1 MNVHLDTR
9 AMTRSTD
16 TKTAIEQAALRLFV
30 ERGIA
35 ETSIKQVARAA
46 KVSQGAMYNHYVS
59 KDELAWQLFARNF
72 SEIGHALR
80 HRAQE
85 YPDLEGQFRAMVRYV
100 FQRFD
105 EDWLL
110 VTYVFSARH
119 HHLRRVDRR
128 MGNPY
133 LAFRNAISRAMKR
146 RQIPRQDL
154 DLAASLVTGAIIQ
167 VIDTRILC
175 RIAGGLPE
183 QADRVARALVGLLGA
198 GS

>member
-1 MNVHLDTR
+1 MSIHSYGPSMAR
-9 AMTRSTD
+9 ATD
-16 TKTAIEQAALRLFV
+16 AKTAIELAALRLFV

-35 ETSIKQVARAA
+35 ETSIKEVARAA

-59 KDELAWQLFARNF
+59 KDELAWELFNRNF

-80 HRAQE
+80 HLAQE
-85 YPDLEGQFRAMVRYV
+85 HDDLEDQFRAMVRYV

-119 HHLRRVDRR
+119 HHLRRVNRK

-133 LAFRNAISRAMKR
+133 VAFRNVISRAMKR
-146 RQIPRQDL
+146 RQIPQQDL

-167 VIDTRILC
+167 VIDTRIFG
-175 RIAGGLPE
+175 RIGGSLPE
-183 QADRVARALVGLLGA
+183 HADHVAHALVSLLTT
-198 GS
+198 

>member
-1 MNVHLDTR
+1 
-9 AMTRSTD
+9 
-16 TKTAIEQAALRLFV
+16 
-30 ERGIA
+30 
-35 ETSIKQVARAA
+35 
-46 KVSQGAMYNHYVS
+46 MYNHYVS
-59 KDELAWQLFARNF
+59 KDELAWQLFAKNF

-80 HRAQE
+80 RQAQE
-85 YPDLEGQFRAMVRYV
+85 HSDLEGQFRAMVRYV

-133 LAFRNAISRAMKR
+133 LAFRNVISRAMKR

-167 VIDTRILC
+167 VIDTRILG

-198 GS
+198 GT

>member
-1 MNVHLDTR
+1 MNVHLEHVPV
-9 AMTRSTD
+9 AQSTD

-80 HRAQE
+80 RRAQE
-85 YPDLEGQFRAMVRYV
+85 HPDLESQFRAMVRYV
-100 FQRFD
+100 FQRLD

-110 VTYVFSARH
+110 VTYVFS
-119 HHLRRVDRR
+119 
-128 MGNPY
+128 
-133 LAFRNAISRAMKR
+133 
-146 RQIPRQDL
+146 
-154 DLAASLVTGAIIQ
+154 
-167 VIDTRILC
+167 
-175 RIAGGLPE
+175 
-183 QADRVARALVGLLGA
+183 
-198 GS
+198 

>member
-1 MNVHLDTR
+1 
-9 AMTRSTD
+9 
-16 TKTAIEQAALRLFV
+16 
-30 ERGIA
+30 
-35 ETSIKQVARAA
+35 
-46 KVSQGAMYNHYVS
+46 
-59 KDELAWQLFARNF
+59 
-72 SEIGHALR
+72 
-80 HRAQE
+80 
-85 YPDLEGQFRAMVRYV
+85 VRYV
-100 FQRFD
+100 FERLD

-133 LAFRNAISRAMKR
+133 LAFRNVISRAMKR

-167 VIDTRILC
+167 VIDTRILG
-175 RIAGGLPE
+175 RIAGGLPD

-198 GS
+198 GP

>member
-1 MNVHLDTR
+1 MNVHLDLKIM
-9 AMTRSTD
+9 ARSTD

-85 YPDLEGQFRAMVRYV
+85 HRGLEAQFRAMVRYV
-100 FQRFD
+100 FERLD

-133 LAFRNAISRAMKR
+133 LAFRNVISRAMKR

-167 VIDTRILC
+167 VIDTRILG

-198 GS
+198 GP

>member
-1 MNVHLDTR
+1 MNVHLDDR
-9 AMTRSTD
+9 AMARSTD

-30 ERGIA
+30 EHGIA

-80 HRAQE
+80 RQAQE
-85 YPDLEGQFRAMVRYV
+85 HSDLEGQFRAMVRYV

-133 LAFRNAISRAMKR
+133 LAFRNAISRAM
-146 RQIPRQDL
+146 
-154 DLAASLVTGAIIQ
+154 
-167 VIDTRILC
+167 
-175 RIAGGLPE
+175 
-183 QADRVARALVGLLGA
+183 
-198 GS
+198 